1 MRPTKPAG
9 QEHPV
14 EGRRREV
21 GMSQK
26 ELGGLAEIS
35 EAFVSLIE
43 GYLREP
49 SIEIKVRIARCLGRR
64 VDELFPPVRGREGGK
79 VNRRVS

>member
-1 MRPTKPAG
+1 
-9 QEHPV
+9 
-14 EGRRREV
+14 
-21 GMSQK
+21 MSMK

-35 EAFVSLIE
+35 ESLVSLIE

-64 VDELFPPVRGREGGK
+64 VDELFPPVRVRGRK
-79 VNRRVS
+79 VNRVG